1 MGEDVVD
8 ERVRVRAGELGSGG
22 CGDEVDVDEGSE
34 PVLSREDAPEAV
46 LEEELVDGDE
56 RPAGVVR
63 EPEELVGRRR
73 VGRERL
79 LDDHVR
85 AGRERDPDDFGVGVE
100 RRADVDDVDLV
111 RGKRGLEVDVGRP
124 DAQSHGGRE
133 LTVDDGDDRSV
144 RATGSGRVP
153 APHRACA
160 DDRRAHALPAPFAGA
175 RHAATLLPC
184 GGANAVLGLGLES
197 PGGTSEG
204 GKPPEGVWMAE
215 DQRRA
220 RVFGVLLLITFV
232 TSIPAL
238 ALYQPVLD
246 DPVGYIAGG
255 GEDTQI
261 LLGVLLELLLII
273 ADIGTAVVMFPIVRR
288 QNEVLSLGYVTARL
302 VECIFIAVGILFV
315 LGIVILRKDG
325 PDLPRRQCRSL
336 RSRTGRSCS
345 DPASSSVGGTD

>member
-1 MGEDVVD
+1 MIERVVLSDGRRGAELAGERTADVPGAGRRAGEEALEERERVGEDVVD
-8 ERVRVRAGELGSGG
+8 ERVRVGAGELGSGG

-73 VGRERL
+73 IGRERL

-85 AGRERDPDDFGVGVE
+85 AGRERGPDDLGVGVE

-160 DDRRAHALPAPFAGA
+160 DDRRAHALPAPFADA
-175 RHAATLLPC
+175 RHAATLLRRPARPSDRPRRGRGAVGRRRAYC
-184 GGANAVLGLGLES
+184 GGAGRK
-197 PGGTSEG
+197 GT
-204 GKPPEGVWMAE
+204 
-215 DQRRA
+215 R
-220 RVFGVLLLITFV
+220 
-232 TSIPAL
+232 
-238 ALYQPVLD
+238 
-246 DPVGYIAGG
+246 
-255 GEDTQI
+255 
-261 LLGVLLELLLII
+261 
-273 ADIGTAVVMFPIVRR
+273 
-288 QNEVLSLGYVTARL
+288 
-302 VECIFIAVGILFV
+302 
-315 LGIVILRKDG
+315 
-325 PDLPRRQCRSL
+325 
-336 RSRTGRSCS
+336 RSRPRAIPSATAGRE
-345 DPASSSVGGTD
+345 